1 MSIPPSSSHHPQMA
15 YQIAAQLS
23 SDQQH
28 LLVQAH
34 LLCANHGVLRPVT
47 AADLG
52 AAQALACLNLLTSVP
67 DAPGVY
73 VITPLGIQVVGALTV
88 QRWHR

>member
-1 MSIPPSSSHHPQMA
+1 MA

-28 LLVQAH
+28 LLVQTH
-34 LLCANHGVLRPVT
+34 LLCADHRVLLPVT
-47 AADLG
+47 AADLVV
-52 AAQALACLNLLTSVP
+52 ARALACLDLLIATP

-73 VITPLGIQVVGALTV
+73 IITQLGVLVVGALTV
-88 QRWHR
+88 QRWHH

>member
-1 MSIPPSSSHHPQMA
+1 MSISPSAHHHPHMA

-28 LLVQAH
+28 VLVQAH
-34 LLCANHGVLRPVT
+34 LRCADHGVLRPVT
-47 AADLG
+47 VTEQSIAQMLARLG
-52 AAQALACLNLLTSVP
+52 LLIAVP

-73 VITPLGIQVVGALTV
+73 AISSLGVQVVGALTV